1 MIKNKYILLL
11 LDSLFN
17 SLLILKVIKN
27 IDGLQPIQKIKKL
40 IIIYWKIQIKKNIPR
55 KYIVFTSNPSI
66 SSISAYISSV
76 INNK

>member
-17 SLLILKVIKN
+17 NLLILKVIKN
-27 IDGLQPIQKIKKL
+27 IDGFQPIQKIKKL
-40 IIIYWKIQIKKNIPR
+40 IIINWKIKKNMSR

-66 SSISAYISSV
+66 SSI
-76 INNK
+76 